1 MVVAI
6 LLLAN
11 SKYNCSRLYD
21 DAIYALYHL
30 PLLPGYQP
38 NVNVRSCITDK
49 SAQAK
54 LVLSL
59 ITEAEESG
67 YHDAYFPSSTA

>member
-1 MVVAI
+1 M
-6 LLLAN
+6 LFR
-11 SKYNCSRLYD
+11 YYD
-21 DAIYALYHL
+21 DAVYALYHL

-38 NVNVRSCITDK
+38 TVNVRSSITDK
-49 SAQAK
+49 SAEAK

-67 YHDAYFPSSTA
+67 YHEAYFPSSPM